1 MTIAGGGKGQTID
14 RLALGRAGLP
24 CSFFHPFFSISVWV
38 AAFSRY
44 YLLPRQRLAATCSGL
59 RRRGSDVAPSFCHA
73 AEDPPG
79 NHLRQ
84 VAESLQTRGFGNH
97 CTAHPAIARSTNI
110 TASLP
115 GETYGMDPLVTQ
127 ITTTCFLEV
136 RNRLRN
142 TGNAELACAELYE
155 FPCNLDQ
162 KNMHQH
168 IRSAPRSS
176 SAASNPSTN
185 PERTNNRREPPPQR
199 TRSSVDLASY
209 TERGAGTDASNGGQK
224 GQGAGPSAGP
234 AGSGQDKELNKLN
247 QIIQHF
253 HTKAALMICAAR
265 MNLPPSLTKAGEI
278 RQDRWRTRSECPFHS
293 SLFIFSDLGRAL
305 KCCGIVCSMRFAM
318 ILSLHCV
325 LAMALPPVF
334 NIVVDDTDVLL
345 EDLREWK
352 RPDVSDNKPPP
363 LVVEVYIDTANL
375 RENQALVI
383 TDDDGKRWDVS
394 DALAGSTE
402 SSPRP
407 PTRNGRKHCEVVL
420 ERWTIELGGADGLT
434 PGQLN
439 EQLPNVYKKGVVLFR
454 SLHTYLRFTPAW
466 KLYRRVGRQPGN
478 SHGLKLKCRI
488 KQGRDLPHG
497 QKDLLATPLC
507 PSDADSSTSSFSDT
521 TTNTESQ
528 NRTTSEHAFPPLR
541 CPSGLLRI
549 GVTYRRNQ
557 DFASLRRLL
566 IIIITSHGT
575 KEYDGKTAKGVTRGL
590 WQLRH
595 LSRDRKESPLSALQH
610 QQNVSDTSSED
621 GETSDMEGAPKL
633 KEDEYRQRAKE
644 HRKSTMPP
652 PNVFKAGSLGTSP
665 LFSQSQQVAHSAPV
679 SRQPVANDAYQPLLL
694 SGNYPNQ
701 MDRRAYDPK
710 SDDATYSPADGYHS
724 THCRN
729 RRHVPAPASRF
740 TSAFSNRPRRPGS
753 VNSGGRS
760 GESGDGSSSDARES
774 TIKSRENT
782 DDSTDIQSYISLL
795 SSPEVTSHA
804 LRRPATTVH
813 QVDLGRYRNMREGS
827 ATLADDMASSVT
839 WSGTPP
845 SRRLSNVPG
854 LSTSSSPGSRGG
866 MAYAPHVRS
875 RLSTQSIG
883 AGPEE
888 EGAQPQQQQQQ
899 QQEEE
904 EPCFFPA
911 EEIPKSVPY
920 ISWLFVT
927 FQRHSMVASYYKGN
941 ISSQKAIASL
951 VSIIL
956 SLNTE
961 QATCSLIGSCRPYTV
976 C

>member
-1 MTIAGGGKGQTID
+1 
-14 RLALGRAGLP
+14 
-24 CSFFHPFFSISVWV
+24 
-38 AAFSRY
+38 
-44 YLLPRQRLAATCSGL
+44 
-59 RRRGSDVAPSFCHA
+59 
-73 AEDPPG
+73 
-79 NHLRQ
+79 
-84 VAESLQTRGFGNH
+84 
-97 CTAHPAIARSTNI
+97 
-110 TASLP
+110 
-115 GETYGMDPLVTQ
+115 
-127 ITTTCFLEV
+127 
-136 RNRLRN
+136 
-142 TGNAELACAELYE
+142 
-155 FPCNLDQ
+155 
-162 KNMHQH
+162 MHQH

-176 SAASNPSTN
+176 SAASNTSTN

-209 TERGAGTDASNGGQK
+209 TERGAGTDASYGGQK

-265 MNLPPSLTKAGEI
+265 MNMPPSLTKAGEI
-278 RQDRWRTRSECPFHS
+278 RQDRW
-293 SLFIFSDLGRAL
+293 
-305 KCCGIVCSMRFAM
+305 
-318 ILSLHCV
+318 
-325 LAMALPPVF
+325 F

-394 DALAGSTE
+394 DALAASTE

-407 PTRNGRKHCEVVL
+407 PTRNGRKQCEVVL

-557 DFASLRRLL
+557 DFAAVDSEALLSSRFLGLDEGLPALGTGRSLPQTRTQRATPPSEARPKTHYGSSEASSSLSSRLMTSKNTTARQPRALLGAYGSLGTFHATGRR
-566 IIIITSHGT
+566 
-575 KEYDGKTAKGVTRGL
+575 
-590 WQLRH
+590 
-595 LSRDRKESPLSALQH
+595 ESPLSALQH

-621 GETSDMEGAPKL
+621 GGTSDMEGAPKL

-665 LFSQSQQVAHSAPV
+665 QFSQPQQVAHSAPV
-679 SRQPVANDAYQPLLL
+679 SRRPATNDAYQQLLH
-694 SGNYPNQ
+694 SGDYPNQ
-701 MDRRAYDPK
+701 VDRHAYDPK
-710 SDDATYSPADGYHS
+710 SDDATYSPGLAPGSFQRRLDQEETS
-724 THCRN
+724 TRDIGRPN
-729 RRHVPAPASRF
+729 RRSSGSSRRVSLNTLPQQAARVPPAGETAIASSASSSPRPAPASRF

-753 VNSGGRS
+753 INSGGRS
-760 GESGDGSSSDARES
+760 GESGDGSGSDARES
-774 TIKSRENT
+774 TVKSGENT

-804 LRRPATTVH
+804 LRRPATTAH

-883 AGPEE
+883 ARPEE
-888 EGAQPQQQQQQ
+888 EGAQAQQQQQQ

-904 EPCFFPA
+904 EPEEPCFFPA
-911 EEIPKSVPY
+911 EE
-920 ISWLFVT
+920 
-927 FQRHSMVASYYKGN
+927 M
-941 ISSQKAIASL
+941 
-951 VSIIL
+951 
-956 SLNTE
+956 
-961 QATCSLIGSCRPYTV
+961 
-976 C
+976 